1 MEVWGLEFE
10 GARVGQFL
18 GLGSR
23 FLCGEGSVVVEVDA
37 TAVDMLKGMK
47 DEEAAGRWDRNKADP
62 AGL

>member
-1 MEVWGLEFE
+1 M
-10 GARVGQFL
+10 GQFL